1 MVNDGLITRLPT
13 LYKQGFELPLQ
24 TSLAYRW
31 ITSGVGGIASIICAL
46 LIDKVG
52 PKPWYSKRS

>member
-1 MVNDGLITRLPT
+1 MVNDGLITTLPT

-31 ITSGVGGIASIICAL
+31 ITSGVEASL
-46 LIDKVG
+46 
-52 PKPWYSKRS
+52 RSSAPC